1 MKLYLTI
8 QKISVD
14 EKKKITEDLKNKNFW
29 YEHALTDLD
38 SWIASYYM
46 FGRFPGAEK
55 FTNVPNV
62 NKPIFFLTAM
72 PLSPLDLYKKFR
84 ATDAKGLVSLHGLAA
99 LNIYFGGNSDIS
111 KIALGKHFKNL
122 TYQALSQENGNIFL
136 SFSHGASLTH
146 SLLETF
152 KTKEK
157 NEVEN
162 SKILSQKINEKLD
175 IRFEEVESP
184 AMKIQL
190 ATEESEIEHEPK
202 PVEFSTPLKIEE
214 INEFYDRQKS
224 EFLKTQMQINQIN
237 LESTAEVADS
247 ENEMLFDEI
256 INPTPDQIVDDDINI
271 NTQFDFENSDLD
283 ASVRLND
290 SLKARLDE
298 ILQDAREKISS
309 VKYPP
314 EPVEDIPSNPLSQM
328 TTDDIY
334 IDDSLT
340 GILNQEKNKIYFP
353 QPSTDD
359 RKDFEIN
366 IPDYEMIV
374 FKLPSLT
381 FTTIAKSELKTL
393 LNKIIEDSDLNL
405 DLVLTKADKADTK
418 QKITLLKNF
427 IKRYDTTNIQ
437 NIEKQIKSHESL
449 SQLVEDQLKSKTDL
463 SFGENYEKRKS
474 KNKFPYNTTSQR
486 KRKLLPLTSEERLKE
501 LLSIYQTIPADL
513 YNKIEST
520 KEIFSDIIGRIPP
533 ESYENLK

>member
-1 MKLYLTI
+1 MK
-8 QKISVD
+8 
-14 EKKKITEDLKNKNFW
+14 
-29 YEHALTDLD
+29 
-38 SWIASYYM
+38 
-46 FGRFPGAEK
+46 
-55 FTNVPNV
+55 
-62 NKPIFFLTAM
+62 
-72 PLSPLDLYKKFR
+72 
-84 ATDAKGLVSLHGLAA
+84 
-99 LNIYFGGNSDIS
+99 
-111 KIALGKHFKNL
+111 
-122 TYQALSQENGNIFL
+122 
-136 SFSHGASLTH
+136 
-146 SLLETF
+146 
-152 KTKEK
+152 
-157 NEVEN
+157 
-162 SKILSQKINEKLD
+162 
-175 IRFEEVESP
+175 
-184 AMKIQL
+184 
-190 ATEESEIEHEPK
+190 
-202 PVEFSTPLKIEE
+202 
-214 INEFYDRQKS
+214 
-224 EFLKTQMQINQIN
+224 INQIN

-271 NTQFDFENSDLD
+271 NTQFDFQNSDLD
-283 ASVRLND
+283 TSFRLNG

-314 EPVEDIPSNPLSQM
+314 EPVEDIPNDPLSQI
-328 TTDDIY
+328 TTEDIY

-340 GILNQEKNKIYFP
+340 GILNQEKNKLYFP

-374 FKLPSLT
+374 FKSPSLT

-393 LNKIIEDSDLNL
+393 LNNIIEDLDLNL
-405 DLVLTKADKADTK
+405 DLVMTKADKTDTK

-437 NIEKQIKSHESL
+437 NIEKQIKSHEWL
-449 SQLVEDQLKSKTDL
+449 SQLVEDQLKNKTDL

-501 LLSIYQTIPADL
+501 LPSIYQTIPADP

-533 ESYENLK
+533 ESYKKFKIDFDKSNNINISETTNDSDDDDFADD

>member
-1 MKLYLTI
+1 
-8 QKISVD
+8 
-14 EKKKITEDLKNKNFW
+14 
-29 YEHALTDLD
+29 
-38 SWIASYYM
+38 M
-46 FGRFPGAEK
+46 FGRFQGAEK

-62 NKPIFFLTAM
+62 NKPIFLKTEM

-84 ATDAKGLVSLHGLAA
+84 ATDAKGLVSLHDLAA

-111 KIALGKHFKNL
+111 KIALGEYFKNL
-122 TYQALSQENGNIFL
+122 TCQALSQENDNIFL
-136 SFSHGASLTH
+136 SFSHGTSLIH
-146 SLLETF
+146 SLLEAF

-157 NEVEN
+157 NEIEN

-184 AMKIQL
+184 AMQIQL
-190 ATEESEIEHEPK
+190 GTEETEIEHEPK
-202 PVEFSTPLKIEE
+202 PVEFSTPLKTEE
-214 INEFYDRQKS
+214 INEFYDWQKS
-224 EFLKTQMQINQIN
+224 EFLKTQMKINQIN

-256 INPTPDQIVDDDINI
+256 IHPTPDQIVDDDINI
-271 NTQFDFENSDLD
+271 NTQFDFQNSDLD
-283 ASVRLND
+283 TSFRLNG

-314 EPVEDIPSNPLSQM
+314 ESVEDIPNDPLSQI
-328 TTDDIY
+328 TTEDIY
-334 IDDSLT
+334 INHSLT
-340 GILNQEKNKIYFP
+340 GILNPEKNKLYFP

-374 FKLPSLT
+374 FKSPSLT
-381 FTTIAKSELKTL
+381 FTTIAKSQLKTL
-393 LNKIIEDSDLNL
+393 LNNIIEDLDLNL
-405 DLVLTKADKADTK
+405 DLVMTKADKTDTK
-418 QKITLLKNF
+418 QKITLLINF

-437 NIEKQIKSHESL
+437 NIEKQIKSHKWL
-449 SQLVEDQLKSKTDL
+449 LQLVEDQLKSKTDL

-474 KNKFPYNTTSQR
+474 KNKFPYNATSQR

-501 LLSIYQTIPADL
+501 LPSIYQTVPANP

-520 KEIFSDIIGRIPP
+520 KEIFSDRIPP
-533 ESYENLK
+533 ESYKKFKIDFDKSNDINISETINDSDDDDFADN